1 MRLEDHRNL
10 WKYNE
15 TLINWLQSQKCTY
28 TDWIIIITF
37 YTALHKMD
45 ELIHQK
51 YPDYDKR
58 NETRRATGH
67 AYRNKMVNKYYKSVH
82 SKYDSLYR
90 LSRKLRYEQRK
101 LKAEIHFTYFQ
112 IIEALFELIFALENR
127 KDKLLWF
134 YISFSPYKK
143 NFRRIGKVASGI
155 TDFLFKDV
163 DLPFGKVI
171 PLIQYIF
178 YFGAFFP
185 ISDTDMKNNLEM
197 IKRILILFAKDFS
210 DRNEYNAYKHSL
222 RFYHSPIWLEFGEI
236 LNGDKTKPI
245 LNMNAEDSFTFLCKN
260 QDGNI
265 DLRTKAFDPNRDYKM
280 IALCHNLIQNV
291 INLRKRSFFTP
302 NEKAK
307 ACMFNK
313 LDLISINKR
322 KDTFIELKSTIFW
335 KIDK

>member
-1 MRLEDHRNL
+1 MLVIFDNTNFFSIFPNYQKNNINKLDLNVNMSKKDEILEFYKHYPIDHWIYMARMLKNL
-10 WKYNE
+10 IENFDSVKEIILKN
-15 TLINWLQSQKCTY
+15 LI
-28 TDWIIIITF
+28 DVV
-37 YTALHKMD
+37 
-45 ELIHQK
+45 
-51 YPDYDKR
+51 DKDCI
-58 NETRRATGH
+58 N
-67 AYRNKMVNKYYKSVH
+67 M
-82 SKYDSLYR
+82 
-90 LSRKLRYEQRK
+90 

-143 NFRRIGKVASGI
+143 NFRRIGKVASRN
-155 TDFLFKDV
+155 TDFLFNDV
-163 DLPFGKVI
+163 ELLFGKVI

-185 ISDTDMKNNLEM
+185 ISDIDMKNNLEM

-236 LNGDKTKPI
+236 LDGDKTKPI

-313 LDLISINKR
+313 LDLISIKKR

>member
-1 MRLEDHRNL
+1 MLVIFDSRNFFSIFPN
-10 WKYNE
+10 Y
-15 TLINWLQSQKCTY
+15 QKNN
-28 TDWIIIITF
+28 I
-37 YTALHKMD
+37 
-45 ELIHQK
+45 
-51 YPDYDKR
+51 
-58 NETRRATGH
+58 
-67 AYRNKMVNKYYKSVH
+67 NKYGLNVNMSKKDEILEFYKHYPIDHWIYKARMLKNLIENFDSV
-82 SKYDSLYR
+82 KEILLKDLIDVVD
-90 LSRKLRYEQRK
+90 KDCINM

-163 DLPFGKVI
+163 ELPFGKVI

-245 LNMNAEDSFTFLCKN
+245 LNMNTEDSFTFLCKN

-265 DLRTKAFDPNRDYKM
+265 DSRTKAFERNRDYKM

-291 INLRKRSFFTP
+291 INLRKRSFFAP

-313 LDLISINKR
+313 LDLTSINKR
-322 KDTFIELKSTIFW
+322 KDTFIDLKSTIFW
-335 KIDK
+335 RIDK